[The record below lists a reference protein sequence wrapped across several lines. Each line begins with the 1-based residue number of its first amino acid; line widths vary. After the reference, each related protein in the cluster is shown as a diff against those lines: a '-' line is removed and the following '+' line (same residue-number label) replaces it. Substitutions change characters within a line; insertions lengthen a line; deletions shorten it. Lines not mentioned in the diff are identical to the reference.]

1 MSKIYSRPR
10 IKIPKVIGL
19 KKKSNYIN
27 FIFIILIAIIIFS
40 IFFKSV
46 MPIYDSVCKEKAKA
60 LATIIV
66 NEQST
71 NIMKQHEYDE
81 LFSIE
86 KDNDG
91 NIVMVKSNIRPI
103 NEIISDVAVEIQKQI
118 DLRGKDEIKIPI
130 GSFTGLK
137 LLAGKGWEAPIKIAT
152 VGNVETDLRSEF
164 KDQGI
169 NQTLHRVYLQIQ
181 CQISIITPYE
191 DIKEMINNQVLIAE
205 NVIIGKIPGSY
216 YNLNGMDYNNTID
229 VIK

>member
-46 MPIYDSVCKEKAKA
+46 IPIYDSVCKEKAKA

>member
-10 IKIPKVIGL
+10 IKIQKVIGL

-46 MPIYDSVCKEKAKA
+46 IPIYDSVCKEKAKA

>member
-27 FIFIILIAIIIFS
+27 FIFSILIAIIIFS

-46 MPIYDSVCKEKAKA
+46 IPIYDSVCKEKAKA